1 MDTGTQKKL
10 CQLLGKINER
20 LESRSDPKARE
31 VRKKIGVLRAWLENA
46 HSADS
51 TAQSLPSAKEVPSF
65 GEILLSRPVLEADN
79 AFIKLEMPPDQT
91 DETNIIASSFVT
103 STILEF
109 FEAIYDPE
117 NHSPTN
123 PSSSRDRRPI
133 EASPQLRPFFC
144 QFITGCFRIRE
155 ALQSK
160 SFTKCSSEAW
170 YPAKLFSNGHTTF
183 DKTTHLVLPGVLELG
198 ANQSIEIE
206 ECPLIVTSQSAERPL
221 QVEGKLRD
229 FISDYGNVSKD
240 SGSTPL
246 SKEIKSTLCN
256 GDVTFTS
263 CFIFNVGHGN
273 CAMFQR
279 WNKEGTSEGRN
290 AEGAWDDAILLDI
303 GYSYGHRVR
312 ANTKSRAYSAYI
324 QQAKSFNPDLAILT
338 HWHADHVFGHIFLDS
353 KVLEK
358 PWIAPQIENHHNVN
372 IYALYFATH
381 LTLLGSLTLIDT
393 TDRTIPHIEVPIG
406 IDSTLAIWQGIDSG
420 ASAKQEPNTNPM
432 NREGLILET
441 RIKAKFDQFEDH
453 HHHSVESLF
462 LGDAPYSSL
471 PVTLRNALGKCRYLL
486 VPHHGR
492 KTNTSVLTGHTP
504 SPKAP
509 IAIISNSKYANNQ
522 SDIIKDGFS
531 KHRHNGI
538 DDEHLAALADNGY
551 IIAMPSY
558 ASTGIRIRLNR
569 NSVIEFC

>member
-1 MDTGTQKKL
+1 
-10 CQLLGKINER
+10 
-20 LESRSDPKARE
+20 
-31 VRKKIGVLRAWLENA
+31 
-46 HSADS
+46 
-51 TAQSLPSAKEVPSF
+51 
-65 GEILLSRPVLEADN
+65 
-79 AFIKLEMPPDQT
+79 MPPDQT

-144 QFITGCFRIRE
+144 QFITGGFRIRE

-324 QQAKSFNPDLAILT
+324 QQAKSFQSR
-338 HWHADHVFGHIFLDS
+338 FGHID
-353 KVLEK
+353 
-358 PWIAPQIENHHNVN
+358 P
-372 IYALYFATH
+372 
-381 LTLLGSLTLIDT
+381 
-393 TDRTIPHIEVPIG
+393 
-406 IDSTLAIWQGIDSG
+406 LA
-420 ASAKQEPNTNPM
+420 
-432 NREGLILET
+432 
-441 RIKAKFDQFEDH
+441 
-453 HHHSVESLF
+453 
-462 LGDAPYSSL
+462 
-471 PVTLRNALGKCRYLL
+471 C
-486 VPHHGR
+486 
-492 KTNTSVLTGHTP
+492 
-504 SPKAP
+504 
-509 IAIISNSKYANNQ
+509 
-522 SDIIKDGFS
+522 
-531 KHRHNGI
+531 
-538 DDEHLAALADNGY
+538 
-551 IIAMPSY
+551 
-558 ASTGIRIRLNR
+558 
-569 NSVIEFC
+569 